1 MSTEHESNPQY
12 SNQIIAAAKTSF
24 LKGDQWAYLAGIITV
39 LLGATLVFF
48 AFPKKEDEERLL
60 TEYRKEDEGQSRPT
74 AGLRTRTAPPRPI
87 PPMT

>member
-48 AFPKKEDEERLL
+48 AFPKKEEEERLL
-60 TEYRKEDEGQSRPT
+60 VEYQEEDEGQSRP
-74 AGLRTRTAPPRPI
+74 GVG
-87 PPMT
+87 